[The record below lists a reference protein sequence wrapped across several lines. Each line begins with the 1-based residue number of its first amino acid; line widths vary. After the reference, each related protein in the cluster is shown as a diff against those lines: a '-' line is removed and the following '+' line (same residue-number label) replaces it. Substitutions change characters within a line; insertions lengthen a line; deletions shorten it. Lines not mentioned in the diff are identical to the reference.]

1 MAMQKLRH
9 NKKRNLGL
17 VYEFL
22 TREVSSA
29 LMAGDRGRA
38 ARAMA
43 VIDRHLASGTE
54 LFEELSLHRQI
65 IESRGVSERLARRII
80 DELKA
85 AGMKFVSRASRREAA
100 KSALIHEMNKT
111 FGKDVFD
118 RYRIAD
124 YTAHASV
131 NIIMSRGIDARL
143 DEAIEAAKVEEHLL
157 EFLSTKADEPA
168 RFDRD
173 ASLYAYKTALGLFEK
188 EYGKELS
195 APQSALLKEYVRV
208 SLGGNP
214 APFNRVFEK
223 QRSELKASLRSSR
236 AEKVFQ
242 EDKEMTARLDEAIA
256 GLDALDS
263 STEES
268 VERLMLYH
276 NLKKE
281 IES

>member
-1 MAMQKLRH
+1 MQKLRH

-38 ARAMA
+38 AKAMA
-43 VIDRHLASGTE
+43 IIDRHLSSGTE

-80 DELKA
+80 DELKSAGIKFA
-85 AGMKFVSRASRREAA
+85 ARVRRQDAA

-111 FGKDVFD
+111 FGRDVFD

-124 YTAHASV
+124 YTAHASI

-157 EFLSTKADEPA
+157 EFLSTSKDEPA
-168 RFDRD
+168 KFDRD
-173 ASLYAYKTALGLFEK
+173 ASLYAYKTAIGLFEK
-188 EYGKELS
+188 EFGKELS
-195 APQSALLKEYVRV
+195 APQSTLLKEYIRV

-214 APFNRVFEK
+214 APFQRTFEK
-223 QRSELKASLRSSR
+223 QRNELREILRHNR
-236 AEKVFQ
+236 ADKVFQ
-242 EDKEMTARLDEAIA
+242 DDKDMTARLDEAIA
-256 GLDALDS
+256 GLDVLDS
-263 STEES
+263 SKEES

>member
-1 MAMQKLRH
+1 MQKLRH

-38 ARAMA
+38 ARAMT
-43 VIDRHLASGTE
+43 VIDRHLSTGTE

-85 AGMKFVSRASRREAA
+85 AGIRFASRTHRREAA
-100 KSALIHEMNKT
+100 KSALIHEMNKM

-131 NIIMSRGIDARL
+131 NIIMSRGMDARL

-157 EFLSTKADEPA
+157 EFLSTKADEPGK
-168 RFDRD
+168 FDRD
-173 ASLYAYKTALGLFEK
+173 ASLYAYKTALKLFEQ
-188 EYGKELS
+188 EFGKELS
-195 APQSALLKEYVRV
+195 PTQSTLLKEYVRV

-214 APFNRVFEK
+214 APFHRTFEK
-223 QRSELKASLRSSR
+223 QRKELKESLRTSR
-236 AEKVFQ
+236 SDKVFQ
-242 EDKEMTARLDEAIA
+242 DDKDMTARLDEAIA
-256 GLDALDS
+256 GLDTLDAS
-263 STEES
+263 NEES

-276 NLKKE
+276 NLMRE
-281 IES
+281 LDRQ